1 MVWSVT
7 RQGGVMH
14 ADVSRVEDDEWQAF
28 MNGLDAELVVERP
41 SQLVIH
47 AGARPPKAW
56 REVLVSA
63 LETVVEGQGVKVRVV
78 YTFGHSEPAAGHE
91 GPTST
96 RIVE

>member
-1 MVWSVT
+1 VERDSAG
-7 RQGGVMH
+7 RGD
-14 ADVSRVEDDEWQAF
+14 APDVSRVEDDEWQAF

-41 SQLVIH
+41 SQLIIH
-47 AGARPPKAW
+47 AGGRPPKEW

-63 LETVVEGQGVKVRVV
+63 LETVVEGEGVKVRVI
-78 YTFGHSEPAAGHE
+78 YTFGHSEPAARLE